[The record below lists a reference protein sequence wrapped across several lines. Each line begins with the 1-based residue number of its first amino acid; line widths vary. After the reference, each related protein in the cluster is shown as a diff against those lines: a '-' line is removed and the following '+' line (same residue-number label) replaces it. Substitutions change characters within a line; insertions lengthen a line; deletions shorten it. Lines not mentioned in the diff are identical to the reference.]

1 MNQGFAH
8 CLVCDTG
15 MRNRRNLL
23 VFILSTL
30 ALRTLCLLPH
40 VTKALRLFLARPTL
54 HHSSYRPPLRPRVS
68 NSRAKLRICIT
79 AGKASSKGVHALRCW
94 WQGRC
99 SRDGA
104 ATNPSRCTLPANAHK
119 HPTAPTKRKQHQEET
134 ELHQAC
140 HQSVSIEVQKPG
152 YLSRHLFDIS
162 NHVAIVIP
170 FQKTF

>member
-1 MNQGFAH
+1 MNQVFAH

-15 MRNRRNLL
+15 MRNRRNVL

-30 ALRTLCLLPH
+30 ALRALCLLPH

-54 HHSSYRPPLRPRVS
+54 HHISYRRPRRLRVS
-68 NSRAKLRICIT
+68 NSLAKLRICFT
-79 AGKASSKGVHALRCW
+79 AGKRSSIPVHALRCW

-104 ATNPSRCTLPANAHK
+104 ATNPSRCTPPANAHK
-119 HPTAPTKRKQHQEET
+119 HLTAPAKRKQHQEET
-134 ELHQAC
+134 ERHQAC
-140 HQSVSIEVQKPG
+140 HQSASIEGRKPR